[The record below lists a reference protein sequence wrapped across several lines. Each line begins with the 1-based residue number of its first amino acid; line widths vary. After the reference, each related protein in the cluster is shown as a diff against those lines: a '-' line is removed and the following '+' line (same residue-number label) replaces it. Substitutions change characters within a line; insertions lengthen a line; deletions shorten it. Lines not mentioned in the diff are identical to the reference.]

1 MPWPMLPAPRTVMV
15 LISSS
20 SMRGCSTWE
29 CFNVS
34 LSEAT
39 NSLQVYSRLQNDL
52 PLAPQTPAM
61 EFGLTEEQQAVRE
74 EVRRFA
80 ENEVAPVAKE
90 YDVEEKYP
98 WEVMDEAAKMGLTGA
113 NIPVE
118 YGGAGYSPLETAIIT
133 EELFAVDPGIGLC
146 ITSAAFGADAIR
158 EFGTEEQKEEYLR
171 PIAEGD
177 AVMGTAIS
185 EPDTGSDVSSVSTRA
200 EKDGD
205 EWVVNGNKMW
215 ITNGSV
221 GDFFVVLCETNPDAE
236 GRYNGFSQIVVE
248 SDRDGFQADKITGK
262 LGIRASD
269 TAELILDDVRVPEEN
284 LIGTQGGGFLQLMQ
298 FFDETRTMVA
308 AQGVG
313 IARGATD
320 RALEYAQER
329 EQFGRPISDFQ
340 AIEHK
345 LAEMRTQTEA
355 ARTITR
361 KSAWSVENRDEQ
373 LTALASMA
381 KEFASRV
388 AVEVADEAVQIH
400 GGAGYVNDFDVERF
414 YRDAKITQIY
424 EGTTEIQKNIIA
436 REMLE

>member
-1 MPWPMLPAPRTVMV
+1 M
-15 LISSS
+15 
-20 SMRGCSTWE
+20 
-29 CFNVS
+29 
-34 LSEAT
+34 
-39 NSLQVYSRLQNDL
+39 D
-52 PLAPQTPAM
+52 
-61 EFGLTEEQQAVRE
+61 FGLTDEQQAIRD

-80 ENEVAPVAKE
+80 ENEIRPVATE
-90 YDVEEKYP
+90 YDEAEKYP
-98 WEVMDEAAKMGLTGA
+98 WEVMDAAAQAGLLG
-113 NIPVE
+113 PSVPLE
-118 YGGAGYSPLETAIIT
+118 YGGAGYSPVETAIII
-133 EELFAVDPGIGLC
+133 EELFAADPGIGLC
-146 ITSAAFGADAIR
+146 IASAAFGAESIMAFGTDDQKERFLEPLTAGDAI
-158 EFGTEEQKEEYLR
+158 
-171 PIAEGD
+171 
-177 AVMGTAIS
+177 MGSAIS
-185 EPDTGSDVSSVSTRA
+185 EPDVGSDVSSVSTRA

-205 EWVVNGNKMW
+205 EYVINGNKMW

-221 GDFFVVLCETNPDAE
+221 GDFFVVLCQTDPEAS
-236 GRYNGFSQIVVE
+236 GRYNGFSQIIVE
-248 SDRDGFQADKITGK
+248 SDRDGFQAEKITGK

-284 LIGTQGGGFLQLMQ
+284 LVGTEGGGFLQQMQ

-320 RALEYAQER
+320 RALDYAKER
-329 EQFGRPISDFQ
+329 EQFGRPISEFQ
-340 AIEHK
+340 AIKHK

-355 ARTITR
+355 ARTITQ

>member
-1 MPWPMLPAPRTVMV
+1 M
-15 LISSS
+15 
-20 SMRGCSTWE
+20 
-29 CFNVS
+29 
-34 LSEAT
+34 
-39 NSLQVYSRLQNDL
+39 D
-52 PLAPQTPAM
+52 
-61 EFGLTEEQQAVRE
+61 FGLTDEQQAIRD

-80 ENEVAPVAKE
+80 ENEIIPVASE
-90 YDVEEKYP
+90 YDEEEKFP
-98 WEVMDEAAKMGLTGA
+98 HDVMDKAAEAGLLGPS
-113 NIPVE
+113 IPLE
-118 YGGAGYSPLETAIIT
+118 YGGAGYSPVETAIII
-133 EELFAVDPGIGLC
+133 EELFAADAGIGLC
-146 ITSAAFGADAIR
+146 ISSAGFGAEAIMAFGSEDQKERFLEPITSGDAI
-158 EFGTEEQKEEYLR
+158 
-171 PIAEGD
+171 
-177 AVMGTAIS
+177 MGSAIS
-185 EPDTGSDVSSVSTRA
+185 EPDTGSDVSSVAATA

-205 EWVVNGNKMW
+205 EWVINGNKMW

-221 GDFFVVLCETNPDAE
+221 GDYFVVLVKTDPDAS
-236 GRYNGFSQIVVE
+236 GRYSGFSQIVVE

-355 ARTITR
+355 ARTITQ